1 MLSLSL
7 LFTSFFIIFI
17 AEIGDKTQL
26 IAFSLTS
33 TSKKP
38 VAVFIASSGA
48 LIVSTS
54 LAALLGKLMSNLIPS
69 YTQYIA
75 VALFII
81 FGFIIIFTKE
91 TPRIKECFLEV
102 VLWENEV
109 VKLLPRLFKK
119 NNIDNLNIVNIMRQE
134 RSHAEIFRY
143 LLKKKTLFK
152 DDINTDPQLVGIME
166 NFKKRRNILKMP
178 FQNAL
183 SELIEKEEI
192 GISFYSFLYQHLEAD
207 HHEEKE
213 FQEMLETIIQEERE
227 HIELF
232 ASYERLAQR

>member
-1 MLSLSL
+1 MFSLSL

-38 VAVFIASSGA
+38 VVVFIASSGA
-48 LIVSTS
+48 LIVSTF
-54 LAALLGKLMSNLIPS
+54 LAALLGKLMSDIIPS

-81 FGFIIIFTKE
+81 FGFFIIFTKE
-91 TPRIKECFLEV
+91 IPRIKECFLEV

-109 VKLLPRLFKK
+109 VKLLPKLFKK
-119 NNIDNLNIVNIMRQE
+119 NSMYNLNIINIIRQE
-134 RSHAEIFRY
+134 RSHADVFRY
-143 LLKKKTLFK
+143 LVKKKTLFK
-152 DDINTDPQLVGIME
+152 DDINNDPRLIEIME
-166 NFKKRRNILKMP
+166 NFKKRPNILKMSI
-178 FQNAL
+178 QNAFK
-183 SELIEKEEI
+183 ELIKKEKT

-213 FQEMLETIIQEERE
+213 FQEMLKTLIQEERE
-227 HIELF
+227 HIKLF
-232 ASYERLAQR
+232 ASYARIAQR